1 MGSSVTPLVDVA
13 WLAERRNDPQVI
25 VADCRFAL
33 TDDGEPPAGA
43 EHIPGAVFF
52 DLERDLSG
60 SLGKYGGRHPLPDVD
75 KLAETLGRR
84 GISRSAT
91 VVCYEDQP
99 GQGAARLWWLLR
111 WLGMENVALLDGGFR
126 AWVAA
131 GQPVSTTPVKRD
143 PVSFVPD
150 VQHQMMAPLDEVR
163 SMVKEGRGLLVDV
176 RAPERYRGET
186 EPLDPVAGS
195 IPGAVNYPWM
205 ETITSEGF
213 YKDKETLARQFA
225 SLPVGND
232 TVIYCGS
239 GVTACYT
246 LLALEALGRS
256 GARLYPGGWSEWC
269 RLPEDERPEPA
280 K

>member
-1 MGSSVTPLVDVA
+1 
-13 WLAERRNDPQVI
+13 VI

-239 GVTACYT
+239 
-246 LLALEALGRS
+246 
-256 GARLYPGGWSEWC
+256 
-269 RLPEDERPEPA
+269 
-280 K
+280 